1 MTNKTPIYALI
12 VSLKNYLNIH
22 FYPFV
27 LKNMDMC
34 HNFNQSLCQ
43 NSAFI
48 YINIYDNIKRKQEK
62 IKRKIERERERE
74 RERDNL

>member
-1 MTNKTPIYALI
+1 M
-12 VSLKNYLNIH
+12 S
-22 FYPFV
+22 
-27 LKNMDMC
+27 
-34 HNFNQSLCQ
+34 

-74 RERDNL
+74 REREIICEHFVFFIKTIKYKSREDEKKIRYRERKTI